1 MTARR
6 TDPRPASD
14 AWYAFVHRL
23 VNWLAR
29 HLWRYHLEGAEHMP
43 ATGAYLV
50 VTNHLSVFDAPVVFM
65 NIPARTLMFGA
76 DKWRRVPLVAALIE
90 SIGVIWVTRGE
101 ADMDAIKAALNVL
114 KGGGRLGVA
123 PEGTRSPT
131 GALIPGKPGA
141 AYLADRARVP
151 LIPMAITGTETVV
164 RSWKRL
170 RRPVVTCRIGP
181 PFMLPG
187 DGRAKGARLDQF
199 TDEIMCT
206 LAAMLPPEYR
216 GVYADHPLLL
226 ARLAASSQPVAP
238 QAEPGA

>member
-1 MTARR
+1 MTPRR
-6 TDPRPASD
+6 TDPRPAPD
-14 AWYAFVHRL
+14 AYYFFVHRL

-29 HLWRYHLEGAEHMP
+29 RLWRYHLEGAEHMP
-43 ATGAYLV
+43 SGGAYLV

-76 DKWRRVPLVAALIE
+76 DKWRRVPFVSALIE
-90 SIGVIWVTRGE
+90 SIGVIWITRGE

-114 KGGGRLGVA
+114 KSGQRLGVA

-131 GALIPGKPGA
+131 GALQPGKPGA

-151 LIPMAITGTETVV
+151 LVPMAITGTETVA
-164 RSWKRL
+164 RSWLRL

-181 PFMLPG
+181 PFTLSG
-187 DGRAKGARLDQF
+187 DGRAKGARLDEF

-206 LAAMLPPEYR
+206 LAALLTPAYR
-216 GVYADHPLLL
+216 GVYADHPRLRAKL
-226 ARLAASSQPVAP
+226 AGSPQPVATP
-238 QAEPGA
+238 D

>member
-1 MTARR
+1 MSPRR

-14 AWYAFVHRL
+14 AFYFFIHRL

-29 HLWRYHLEGAEHMP
+29 RLWRYTLEGAENIP
-43 ATGAYLV
+43 AGGAYLV

-65 NIPARTLMFGA
+65 TVPVRTLMFGA
-76 DKWRRVPLVAALIE
+76 DKWRRVPLVSALIE
-90 SIGVIWVTRGE
+90 RVGVIWVTRGE

-114 KGGGRLGVA
+114 KSGGRLGVA

-131 GALIPGKPGA
+131 GALQPGKPGA

-151 LIPMAITGTETVV
+151 IVPMVMTGTETVV
-164 RSWKRL
+164 RSWRRL
-170 RRPVVTCRIGP
+170 RRPVVTCRVGP

-187 DGRAKGARLDQF
+187 DGRAKGARLDAF

-206 LAAMLPPEYR
+206 LAALLPPEYR
-216 GVYADHPLLL
+216 GVYAHHPLLRAKL
-226 ARLAASSQPVAP
+226 SATHKPATP